1 MFIISKCLLGENC
14 KYDGGNNRNEKV
26 IEFCKEHSYIAVC
39 PEAAG
44 KLPCPRP
51 PAERLGEKVIDKEGK
66 DVTHNFQEGAY
77 RCFLECLQKAVRR
90 GERLDG
96 AILKA
101 NSPSCGYREIY
112 DGTFTGTLVEGNG
125 VFAQIVENDNI
136 EIITE
141 KENIKW

>member
-1 MFIISKCLLGENC
+1 MSKT
-14 KYDGGNNRNEKV
+14 
-26 IEFCKEHSYIAVC
+26 S
-39 PEAAG
+39 
-44 KLPCPRP
+44 
-51 PAERLGEKVIDKEGK
+51 AERSGEKVIDKEGK

-77 RCFLECLQKAVRR
+77 RCFLECLQEAVRR

-125 VFAQIVENDNI
+125 VFAQIVERIHRDNHG
-136 EIITE
+136 EGE
-141 KENIKW
+141 YKMVNFKERNSQAHSRTYRWAFCRRNPWHVGSTSGFQHGRLRVSLL